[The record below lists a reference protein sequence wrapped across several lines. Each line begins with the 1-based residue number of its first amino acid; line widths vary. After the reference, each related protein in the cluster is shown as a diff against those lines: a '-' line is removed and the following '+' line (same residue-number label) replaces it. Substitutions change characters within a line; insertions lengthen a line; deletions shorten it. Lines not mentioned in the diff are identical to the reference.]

1 MELAIKFTIAPLLR
15 GLSLALALASFPA
28 QAAPARTQTQTQAQ
42 TQDEIFLAARTAA
55 RTGDYDKLARY
66 DAQLQGHVL
75 EPYVES
81 WILRARLEDSSPDQV
96 RTFLT
101 RQQGSLVAEQ
111 VRKEWLKILGKR
123 QQWDLFRAEFPLLAG
138 EDNEVG
144 CYALQA
150 RWLLRDESALAE
162 ARVHWYAPRDL
173 PQGCVPVAE
182 ALISSGQ
189 FTSRHVWDRI
199 RLLLDAG
206 SASAAWRAAEY
217 LPAKEALDRGQLFSV
232 AAGPQ
237 RYLDDKKK
245 DLSRRQ
251 ARELTLFALQRMA
264 RNDPVAAA
272 DYWDKQ
278 LRAKFSS
285 EEQGYGW
292 GQLALQAAR
301 RNLPQALDWYTK
313 ADAGSVAL
321 NEEQLAWRTRA
332 ALRQGNWREVKAAV
346 EKMSPAQRNE
356 PTWVYWLGR
365 AVQVQGNTGEA
376 QALFTRIA
384 GEHHFYA
391 RLAAEELG
399 LPFAIPPK
407 GHTPGAEDVAA
418 VARSTGFQRALAF
431 YLLGQR
437 LESAREWIWSIRGM
451 DDKQLLAAAEFARQN
466 EMFDRAI
473 NTADKTLA
481 LHDFSVRYLAPY
493 RDALGEKARAQQ
505 LEEAWVL
512 GLVRQES
519 RFIAAVKSS
528 AGAAGLMQLM
538 PATAKWVAGRMG
550 MQDYSWARVTDTHV
564 NAALGTYYLRHVL
577 DDLDGSPVLAAAAYN
592 AGPGRA
598 RKWRDTRALEG
609 AVYAET
615 IPFNETR
622 DYVKKVMNNTM
633 YYAALM
639 GGQVR
644 SLKARLGTIAPRSGN
659 DRIVAQREAEQ
670 EEPK

>member
-1 MELAIKFTIAPLLR
+1 MALARKITIPPALL
-15 GLSLALALASFPA
+15 GLLLALALSAPA
-28 QAAPARTQTQTQAQ
+28 TQAAPSRSQ
-42 TQDEIFLAARTAA
+42 TQDEIFLAARAA
-55 RTGDYDKLARY
+55 VRAGDYDKLARY
-66 DAQLQGHVL
+66 DVQLQGHVL
-75 EPYVES
+75 APYVES
-81 WILRARLEDSSPDQV
+81 WILRARLDDSSPEEV
-96 RTFLT
+96 RAFLV
-101 RQQGSLVAEQ
+101 RQQGSFLAEQ

-123 QQWDLFRAEFPLLAG
+123 QQWDLFRTEFPQLLGDDG
-138 EDNEVG
+138 EVT

-150 RWLLRDESALAE
+150 RWQLRDESALAE
-162 ARVHWYAPRDL
+162 VRAQWYAPREL
-173 PQGCVPVAE
+173 PQGCVPLAE
-182 ALISSGQ
+182 VIISSGQ
-189 FTSRHVWDRI
+189 FTSRHVWDRV
-199 RLLLDAG
+199 RLLLETG

-217 LPAKEALDRGQLFSV
+217 LPPKEALDRGQLFSV

-245 DLSRRQ
+245 DLSRRPV
-251 ARELTLFALQRMA
+251 RELTLFALQRMA

-272 DYWDKQ
+272 DYWNKK
-278 LRAKFSS
+278 LRARFSA
-285 EEQGYGW
+285 EEQGYAW

-301 RNLPQALDWYTK
+301 RNLPQALDWYGN
-313 ADAGSVAL
+313 ADVPGVAL
-321 NEEQLAWRTRA
+321 SEEQLAWRVRA
-332 ALRQGNWREVKAAV
+332 ALRQGNWREVKAAT
-346 EKMSPAQRNE
+346 EKMSPLQRNE

-365 AVQVQGNTGEA
+365 AAQAQGNSPEA
-376 QALFTRIA
+376 QTLFARIA

-399 LPFAIPPK
+399 HAFTIPPK
-407 GHTPGAEDVAA
+407 GYTPTPEDVTAL
-418 VARSTGFQRALAF
+418 ARVPGFQRALAL

-437 LESAREWIWSIRGM
+437 FESAREWIWSIRGM
-451 DDKQLLAAAEFARQN
+451 DDKQLLVAAEFARQN

-493 RDALGEKARAQQ
+493 RNALGEKARAQE

-538 PATAKWVAGRMG
+538 PATAKWVAHRMG
-550 MQDYSWARVTDTHV
+550 MRDYSWARVTDTDV

-577 DDLDGSPVLAAAAYN
+577 DDLDGNPVLAAAAYN

-609 AVYAET
+609 AIYAET

-633 YYAALM
+633 YYSALL

-644 SLKARLGTIAPRSGN
+644 SLKTRLGTIAPRGGN
-659 DRIVAQREAEQ
+659 DKLIAKRDAEQ

>member
-1 MELAIKFTIAPLLR
+1 MLR
-15 GLSLALALASFPA
+15 GLILVFALVSLAS
-28 QAAPARTQTQTQAQ
+28 QAAPPRPQ
-42 TQDEIFLAARTAA
+42 TQDEIFLAARAA
-55 RTGDYDKLARY
+55 VRAGDYDKLARY
-66 DAQLQGHVL
+66 DAQLQGYLL

-81 WILRARLEDSSPDQV
+81 WILRARLEDASAEEV
-96 RTFLT
+96 RGFLT
-101 RQQGSLVAEQ
+101 RQQGSFLAEQ

-123 QQWDLFRAEFPLLAG
+123 QQWDLFRTEFPLLVG
-138 EDNEVG
+138 DDNEVT
-144 CYALQA
+144 CHALRA

-162 ARVHWYAPRDL
+162 VRAQWYAAREL
-173 PQGCVPVAE
+173 PEGCVPLAE
-182 ALISSGQ
+182 ALIASGQ
-189 FTSRHVWDRI
+189 FTSRHVWERM
-199 RLLLDAG
+199 RLLLEAG
-206 SASAAWRAAEY
+206 SVSATWRAAEY
-217 LPAKEALDRGQLFSV
+217 LPAKEALDRGQLFAV

-245 DLSRRQ
+245 DLSRRPV
-251 ARELTLFALQRMA
+251 RELTLFALQRLA
-264 RNDPVAAA
+264 RNDPEAAA
-272 DYWDKQ
+272 THWDKK
-278 LRAKFSS
+278 LRAKFST
-285 EEQGYGW
+285 EEQGYAW

-301 RNLPQALDWYTK
+301 RNQPQALDWYLN
-313 ADAGSVAL
+313 ADAGGAAL
-321 NEEQLAWRTRA
+321 NEEQLAWRARA
-332 ALRQGNWREVKAAV
+332 ALRQGNWREVKTAV
-346 EKMSPAQRNE
+346 ETMTPLQRNE
-356 PTWVYWLGR
+356 PAWIYWRGR
-365 AVQVQGNTGEA
+365 AELALGNAAAA
-376 QALFTRIA
+376 QTLFARIA

-391 RLAAEELG
+391 LLAAEELG
-399 LPFAIPPK
+399 IAFTLPPK
-407 GHTPGAEDVAA
+407 GYTPVADEVAA
-418 VARSTGFQRALAF
+418 IARAPGFQRALAL

-437 LESAREWIWSIRGM
+437 YESAREWIWSIRGM

-473 NTADKTLA
+473 NTADKTQA

-493 RDALGEKARAQQ
+493 REALGEKARAQQ

-550 MQDYSWARVTDTHV
+550 MQDYSWARVTDADV

-598 RKWRDTRALEG
+598 RKWRDSRALEG
-609 AVYAET
+609 AIYAET

-633 YYAALM
+633 HYAALL
-639 GGQVR
+639 GGQAR
-644 SLKARLGTIAPRSGN
+644 SLKARLGTIAPRGGN
-659 DRIVAQREAEQ
+659 DKLIAQREAAQ